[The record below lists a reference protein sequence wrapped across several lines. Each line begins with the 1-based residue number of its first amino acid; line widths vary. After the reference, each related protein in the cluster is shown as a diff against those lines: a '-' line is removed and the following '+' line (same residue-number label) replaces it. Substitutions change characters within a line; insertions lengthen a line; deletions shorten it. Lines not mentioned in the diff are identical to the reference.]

1 MASAAMLP
9 SGRKMTPR
17 LVYDG
22 ECGFC
27 RYTVDYAHAITG
39 DDVEYV
45 PYQDVADQY
54 PDHGAEDFAASIWL
68 FAPGSA
74 ASGADAAFRTLAIGG
89 RKTWLRAY
97 RRVPGFAVIAEF
109 LYRCVSRHRV
119 LCLRIARWLFGRE
132 LKPARFELTAEV
144 VYRGV
149 MAMALVAF
157 ASLWLQAEALIGDNG
172 VLPAREYLDAVYATF
187 GAGGYWRVPTVLWF
201 GISPHWVLGAGALCA
216 TVGLV
221 GRFKTTAAL
230 GAYAA
235 YLSLLGVGQTF
246 TGYQWDTFLVECL
259 FAIAILARSP
269 VAGIWVL
276 RLLAFRF
283 MFLSGAVKLLS
294 GDPVWADLSALEYHF
309 ETQPLPN
316 ALAWF
321 AHQLPAPALK
331 FAVAATFTIELV
343 LPFLIFAPRK
353 MRAVA
358 ALAFVF
364 LEVLIF
370 ATGNY
375 NFFNLLTIVVC
386 IALLDDRFL
395 RRDGSAPR
403 PHFSAQRL
411 GARWLAGA
419 VIALGVCQTA
429 TAFVHF
435 PNPARWVDPLRVVNR
450 YGLFAVMTT
459 ERRELVI
466 EGSMDGDT
474 WLEYEFPFKPGDVDR
489 IPGWAT
495 PHQPR
500 LDWQMWFAA
509 LTVPQR
515 APWIHDLVFRLFE
528 AEPAVLRWIE
538 SPFGDDPPKYIR
550 IISYRYRFTGADA
563 SRDHVD
569 VGRWWTRS
577 NPRIW
582 LGPIARRVPTVTHEP
597 LVLDQ

>member
-1 MASAAMLP
+1 MLP

-45 PYQDVADQY
+45 PYQDVVDQY
-54 PDHGAEDFAASIWL
+54 RDHGVEDFAAAIWL

-89 RKTWLRAY
+89 RKSWLLAY
-97 RRVPGFAVIAEF
+97 RHLPGFAVIAEC
-109 LYRCVSRHRV
+109 LYRWVSRHRV
-119 LCLRIARWLFGRE
+119 LCLRLARWLFGRE
-132 LKPARFELTAEV
+132 LRPARFALTAEL

-149 MAMALVAF
+149 MTMALVAF
-157 ASLWLQAEALIGDNG
+157 ASFWLQAEALIGDNG

-187 GAGGYWRVPTVLWF
+187 GVGGYWRLPTVLWF
-201 GISPHWVLGAGALCA
+201 GISPHWVLGFGVLCA
-216 TVGLV
+216 LV
-221 GRFKTTAAL
+221 GVAGRLKATAAL

-235 YLSLLGVGQTF
+235 YLSLLGAGQTF
-246 TGYQWDTFLVECL
+246 TAYQWDTFLVECL
-259 FAIAILARSP
+259 FAVAILARSP
-269 VAGIWVL
+269 AAGIWVL

-321 AHQLPAPALK
+321 AHQLPAPVLK
-331 FAVAATFTIELV
+331 FAVAATFAIELV
-343 LPFLIFAPRK
+343 LPFLIFAPRNL
-353 MRAVA
+353 RAVA
-358 ALAFVF
+358 ALAFVI

-375 NFFNLLTIVVC
+375 NFFNLLTIGVC

-395 RRDGSAPR
+395 RRDGSAPQPR
-403 PHFSAQRL
+403 SSAQRL
-411 GARWLAGA
+411 GARGLAGV

-429 TAFVHF
+429 AAFAHF
-435 PNPARWVDPLRVVNR
+435 PNPARWVDPLRVVNS

-474 WLEYEFPFKPGDVDR
+474 WLEYAFPFKPGDVDR
-489 IPGWAT
+489 VPGWAT

-515 APWIHDLVFRLFE
+515 ASWIHDLVFRLFE
-528 AEPAVLRWIE
+528 AEAEVLKWIE
-538 SPFGDDPPKYIR
+538 SPFADEPPKYIR
-550 IISYRYRFTGADA
+550 IISYRYRFTEADA
-563 SRDHVD
+563 STEHAD

-577 NPRIW
+577 NPRLW

-597 LVLDQ
+597 LLLE

>member
-1 MASAAMLP
+1 
-9 SGRKMTPR
+9 MTPR

-45 PYQDVADQY
+45 AYQDVADEY
-54 PDHGAEDFAASIWL
+54 PDLGVEDFAASIWL

-89 RKTWLRAY
+89 RKSWLLAY
-97 RRVPGFAVIAEF
+97 RHLPGFAVIAECQ
-109 LYRCVSRHRV
+109 YRWVSRHRV

-157 ASLWLQAEALIGDNG
+157 SSFWLQAEALIGDNG

-187 GAGGYWRVPTVLWF
+187 GVGGYWRVPTVLWF
-201 GISPHWVLGAGALCA
+201 GISPHWVLGSGVLCA
-216 TVGLV
+216 LVGLV
-221 GRFKTTAAL
+221 GRLKTTAAI

-246 TGYQWDTFLVECL
+246 TAYQWDTFLVECL
-259 FAIAILARSP
+259 FAVAILARSP

-321 AHQLPAPALK
+321 AHQWPAPVLK
-331 FAVAATFTIELV
+331 FAVAATFAIELV
-343 LPFLIFAPRK
+343 LPFLIFAPRNL
-353 MRAVA
+353 RAVA

-386 IALLDDRFL
+386 IALLDDRSL
-395 RRDGSAPR
+395 RRGGSAPQPR
-403 PHFSAQRL
+403 FSAHRL

-419 VIALGVCQTA
+419 VIVFGVCQTA
-429 TAFVHF
+429 AVFVPF
-435 PNPARWVDPLRVVNR
+435 PNPAQWVDPLRVVNR

-459 ERRELVI
+459 ERRELVV

-515 APWIHDLVFRLFE
+515 ATWVYDLVFRLFE
-528 AEPAVLRWIE
+528 AEPEVLKWIE
-538 SPFGDDPPKYIR
+538 SPFAEPPKYIR
-550 IISYRYRFTGADA
+550 IISYRYRFTDAGASTEHA
-563 SRDHVD
+563 D

-577 NPRIW
+577 NPRLW

-597 LVLDQ
+597 LALE

>member
-1 MASAAMLP
+1 MN
-9 SGRKMTPR
+9 PR

-54 PDHGAEDFAASIWL
+54 PDHNAEDFAAAIWL

-74 ASGADAAFRTLAIGG
+74 ASGADAAFRTLAIGS
-89 RKTWLRAY
+89 RKSWLRAY
-97 RRVPGFAVIAEF
+97 RHVPGFAVVAEC
-109 LYRCVSRHRV
+109 LYRWVSSHRV
-119 LCLRIARWLFGRE
+119 FCLHVARWLFGRE
-132 LKPARFELTAEV
+132 LRPARFELTAEV

-157 ASLWLQAEALIGDNG
+157 ASLWLQTEALIGDNG
-172 VLPAREYLDAVYATF
+172 VLPAREYLDAVYAAF
-187 GAGGYWRVPTVLWF
+187 GVGGYWRVPTVLWF
-201 GISPHWVLGAGALCA
+201 GFSPHWVLGFGVLCA
-216 TVGLV
+216 TVGLT
-221 GRFKTTAAL
+221 GRLKTTAAL
-230 GAYAA
+230 GAYAS
-235 YLSLLGVGQTF
+235 YLSLVGVGQTF
-246 TGYQWDTFLVECL
+246 TAYQWDTFLVECL
-259 FAIAILARSP
+259 FAVAILGRSP

-276 RLLAFRF
+276 RFLAFRF

-294 GDPVWADLSALEYHF
+294 GDPAWADLSALEYHF

-331 FAVAATFTIELV
+331 FAVAATFAIELV
-343 LPFLIFAPRK
+343 LPFLILAPRK
-353 MRAVA
+353 MRGVA

-375 NFFNLLTIVVC
+375 NFFNLLTVVVC

-395 RRDGSAPR
+395 RRDGTAPS
-403 PHFSAQRL
+403 PFGMPRL

-419 VIALGVCQTA
+419 VVVLGVCQTTA
-429 TAFVHF
+429 AFVHF
-435 PNPARWVDPLRVVNR
+435 PNPAQWVDPLRVVNR

-466 EGSMDGDT
+466 EGSMDGGT

-489 IPGWAT
+489 TPGWAT

-515 APWIHDLVFRLFE
+515 APWMHDLVFRLLQ
-528 AEPAVLRWIE
+528 AEPAVLKWVE
-538 SPFGDDPPKYIR
+538 SPFGDEPPRHIR
-550 IISYRYRFTGADA
+550 IISYRYRFTEPDA
-563 SRDHVD
+563 STEHAD

-577 NPRIW
+577 NPRLW
-582 LGPIARRVPTVTHEP
+582 LGPIARRMPTVTHEP
-597 LVLDQ
+597 LVLE

>member
-1 MASAAMLP
+1 M
-9 SGRKMTPR
+9 
-17 LVYDG
+17 
-22 ECGFC
+22 C
-27 RYTVDYAHAITG
+27 AI
-39 DDVEYV
+39 
-45 PYQDVADQY
+45 A
-54 PDHGAEDFAASIWL
+54 
-68 FAPGSA
+68 
-74 ASGADAAFRTLAIGG
+74 
-89 RKTWLRAY
+89 
-97 RRVPGFAVIAEF
+97 
-109 LYRCVSRHRV
+109 
-119 LCLRIARWLFGRE
+119 
-132 LKPARFELTAEV
+132 
-144 VYRGV
+144 
-149 MAMALVAF
+149 
-157 ASLWLQAEALIGDNG
+157 
-172 VLPAREYLDAVYATF
+172 
-187 GAGGYWRVPTVLWF
+187 
-201 GISPHWVLGAGALCA
+201 
-216 TVGLV
+216 GLV
-221 GRFKTTAAL
+221 GRLKTTAAL

-246 TGYQWDTFLVECL
+246 TAYQWDTFLVECL
-259 FAIAILARSP
+259 FAVAILARSP
-269 VAGIWVL
+269 AAGIWVL

-331 FAVAATFTIELV
+331 FAVAATFAIELV

-358 ALAFVF
+358 AFAFVL

-375 NFFNLLTIVVC
+375 NFFNVLTIVVC

-395 RRDGSAPR
+395 RRESSAPPPR
-403 PHFSAQRL
+403 FSAQRL

-419 VIALGVCQTA
+419 VITLGVCQTA
-429 TAFVHF
+429 GVFAPF
-435 PNPARWVDPLRVVNR
+435 PNPAQWVDPLRVVNR

-466 EGSMDGDT
+466 EGSIGGDT

-489 IPGWAT
+489 VPGWAT

-550 IISYRYRFTGADA
+550 IISYRYRFTEADA
-563 SRDHVD
+563 STDHAD
-569 VGRWWTRS
+569 IGRWWTRS
-577 NPRIW
+577 NPRLW

-597 LVLDQ
+597 LVLDE

>member
-1 MASAAMLP
+1 
-9 SGRKMTPR
+9 MTPR

-27 RYTVDYAHAITG
+27 RYTVDYAHALTG

-45 PYQDVADQY
+45 PYQHVAHEY
-54 PDHGAEDFAASIWL
+54 PDHRIEDFAASIWL

-89 RKTWLRAY
+89 RKSWLRAY
-97 RRVPGFAVIAEF
+97 RHVPGFAVIAEC
-109 LYRCVSRHRV
+109 LYRWVSRHRV
-119 LCLRIARWLFGRE
+119 PCLHVARWLFDRE
-132 LKPARFELTAEV
+132 LRPARFELTAEV

-157 ASLWLQAEALIGDNG
+157 LSLWLQAEALIGDDG
-172 VLPAREYLDAVYATF
+172 VLPAREYLEAVYATF
-187 GAGGYWRVPTVLWF
+187 GAGGYWHVPTVLWL
-201 GISPHWVLGAGALCA
+201 GISPHWVLGFGVLCA
-216 TVGLV
+216 VVGLV
-221 GRFKTTAAL
+221 GKLKATAAL
-230 GAYAA
+230 GAYVA

-246 TGYQWDTFLVECL
+246 TAYQWDTFLVECL
-259 FAIAILARSP
+259 FAVAILARSP

-331 FAVAATFTIELV
+331 FAVAATFAIELV
-343 LPFLIFAPRK
+343 LPFLIFAPRNL
-353 MRAVA
+353 RAVA
-358 ALAFVF
+358 ALAFVS

-395 RRDGSAPR
+395 RRGRSAPR
-403 PHFSAQRL
+403 PCSSAPRL

-419 VIALGVCQTA
+419 VIVLGVCQTA
-429 TAFVHF
+429 AAFAHL
-435 PNPARWVDPLRVVNR
+435 PKPARWVDPLRVVNQ

-466 EGSMDGDT
+466 EGSMDGDA
-474 WLEYEFPFKPGDVDR
+474 WLEYGFPFKPGDVDR

-528 AEPAVLRWIE
+528 AEPAVLKWIE

-550 IISYRYRFTGADA
+550 VISYRYRFTDADA
-563 SRDHVD
+563 STDHAD

-577 NPRIW
+577 SPRLW

-597 LVLDQ
+597 LVLE

>member
-1 MASAAMLP
+1 
-9 SGRKMTPR
+9 MTPR

-27 RYTVDYAHAITG
+27 RYNVDYAHAITG

-54 PDHGAEDFAASIWL
+54 PDHGVEDFAASIWL

-89 RKTWLRAY
+89 RTFWLRAY
-97 RRVPGFAVIAEF
+97 RHVPGFAVIAER
-109 LYRCVSRHRV
+109 LYRWVSRHRV
-119 LCLRIARWLFGRE
+119 LCLRIARWLFGRD

-157 ASLWLQAEALIGDNG
+157 ASLWLQAEALIGDDG
-172 VLPAREYLDAVYATF
+172 VLPARDYLDAVYATF
-187 GAGGYWRVPTVLWF
+187 GVGGYWHVPTVLWL
-201 GISPHWVLGAGALCA
+201 GISPHWVLGFGVLCA
-216 TVGLV
+216 VVGLV
-221 GRFKTTAAL
+221 GRLKATAAL

-246 TGYQWDTFLVECL
+246 TAYQWDTFLVECL
-259 FAIAILARSP
+259 FAVAILARSP

-316 ALAWF
+316 VLAWF
-321 AHQLPAPALK
+321 AHQLPAPVLK
-331 FAVAATFTIELV
+331 FAVVATFAIELV
-343 LPFLIFAPRK
+343 LPFLIFAPRNL
-353 MRAVA
+353 RAVA

-395 RRDGSAPR
+395 RRDGSAARPR
-403 PHFSAQRL
+403 FSWQRL

-429 TAFVHF
+429 AVFVPF
-435 PNPARWVDPLRVVNR
+435 PNPGQWVDPLRVVNR

-474 WLEYEFPFKPGDVDR
+474 WLEYQFPFKPGDVDR

-515 APWIHDLVFRLFE
+515 APWIHDLVFRLFQ

-538 SPFGDDPPKYIR
+538 SPFGDEPPKYIR
-550 IISYRYRFTGADA
+550 IISYRYRFTETGASTEHA
-563 SRDHVD
+563 D

-577 NPRIW
+577 NPRLW

-597 LVLDQ
+597 LGV